1 MLESAIRKSNST
13 IFGSVFYKLKNSQRE
28 VSKDANVVA
37 IRRAETS
44 HAEQEILAKHQE
56 IAEDITSAA
65 KAGESQPR
73 APGQND
79 DL

>member
-1 MLESAIRKSNST
+1 MPESAIRKSNST

-28 VSKDANVVA
+28 VSKDANDV
-37 IRRAETS
+37 ETS

-73 APGQND
+73 VPGQND